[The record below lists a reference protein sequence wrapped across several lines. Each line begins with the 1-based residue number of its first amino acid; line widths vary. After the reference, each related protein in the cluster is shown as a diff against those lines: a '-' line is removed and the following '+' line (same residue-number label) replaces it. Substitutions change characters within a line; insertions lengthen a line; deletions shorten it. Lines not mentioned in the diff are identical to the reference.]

1 MAIDDASSWLERH
14 ADLLRRSEQVKNV
27 TVRELRPQQRDPVW
41 LMHVALGSGGSGD
54 WNLLLGDLVRG
65 LHRLGMQPT
74 VCIDERLREAVPAA
88 PELLPAA

>member
-1 MAIDDASSWLERH
+1 
-14 ADLLRRSEQVKNV
+14 
-27 TVRELRPQQRDPVW
+27 
-41 LMHVALGSGGSGD
+41 MHVALGSGGSGD